1 MIDVLST
8 HVPIFFALSAYF
20 ACCSC
25 FAVLKGDVSVG
36 ERLKTIRKALG
47 ITQQKFADRLNV
59 NRGTLANYEIGK
71 NEPIDAIVISICRE
85 FRVNETWLRTGEG
98 EMFQKRS
105 RVDELTDFIS
115 SIMDDD
121 DGFRLALI
129 TVLSRL
135 EPEQWKTLANIA
147 EQLTRE
153 MEAQK
158 RG

>member
-1 MIDVLST
+1 MSYLQYLSVVVD
-8 HVPIFFALSAYF
+8 H
-20 ACCSC
+20 
-25 FAVLKGDVSVG
+25 
-36 ERLKTIRKALG
+36 
-47 ITQQKFADRLNV
+47 
-59 NRGTLANYEIGK
+59 
-71 NEPIDAIVISICRE
+71 NENSLHIICRE

-115 SIMDDD
+115 SIMNDD

-153 MEAQK
+153 MEVQK